1 MKRYFAQQNVAKIQ
15 FIRPHHKHLWHIK
28 IHNFTKENFKLF
40 RNKIDWHFEALVV
53 ERKFSKL
60 FSSSFKKSFYD
71 KRVFS
76 QYYILTVHEGT
87 KRVSKTYNMLKI
99 SKVVLDNQ
107 PSANVDEF
115 VTFWHKILK
124 LTNISI
130 PNCNLVFVAFYD
142 ESLIW
147 IDKENVLMNEIFYIS
162 PWITAVYCNTALTYA
177 NDFIIVTK
185 MQYFC
190 GN

>member
-1 MKRYFAQQNVAKIQ
+1 MTF
-15 FIRPHHKHLWHIK
+15 WG
-28 IHNFTKENFKLF
+28 
-40 RNKIDWHFEALVV
+40 
-53 ERKFSKL
+53 
-60 FSSSFKKSFYD
+60 SSSWEKVFKAVLFKFQKSFYD

-185 MQYFC
+185 MQ
-190 GN
+190 